1 MPRAPIADGEIYY
14 ETYGDSDGCPLVLVE
29 GGWTQLIGW
38 APDFVE
44 QLVHAGFHV
53 IAPDNRDTGLS
64 THFGGPE
71 DLDGGYGLEDMAE
84 DVAAVIDHA
93 GLSSAH
99 VAGRSMGGMIA
110 QMLAI
115 QHPKTVRSLGLF
127 YSIPGR
133 DKRYI
138 LHGDRAELFS
148 PQKRISREEL
158 LTSALDAHRNFMPDG
173 DAWGEAQWYE
183 DETRRYVGGAYD
195 RHYSPDGAPRQWA
208 ALRRAPE
215 RLGNLREVLVPTT
228 VIHGRDDHVL
238 HWCAAIDIAEA
249 MPNAELHIHPGMGHF
264 FPPALIPSFVDS
276 LLRTAQQA
284 EVQVPYP
291 AQKAQSTTITQL

>member
-1 MPRAPIADGEIYY
+1 MPRAPITDGVIHY
-14 ETYGDSDGCPLVLVE
+14 ETNGNDNGLPLVLVE

-38 APDFVE
+38 APDFID
-44 QLVHAGFHV
+44 QLGDAGFRV
-53 IAPDNRDTGLS
+53 LALDNRDTGLS

-71 DLDGGYGLEDMAE
+71 DLDGGYGLEEMAD
-84 DVAAVIDHA
+84 DVAAVINHA
-93 GLSSAH
+93 GLGSAH

-115 QHPKTVRSLGLF
+115 RHPDLVRSLGLF

-138 LHGDRAELFS
+138 LHGDRPELFS
-148 PQKRISREEL
+148 PQRRIPRDEL
-158 LTSALDAHRNFMPDG
+158 LASALAAHHGFMPDG
-173 DAWGEAQWYE
+173 DTWGEKAWYE

-215 RLGNLREVLVPTT
+215 RLDDLRRVMVPTT
-228 VIHGRDDHVL
+228 VIHGREDHVL
-238 HWCAAIDIAEA
+238 HWSAAVDIAEA
-249 MPNAELHIHPGMGHF
+249 MPQSELHIHPGLGHF

-276 LLRTAQQA
+276 LARVARQGELAIGR
-284 EVQVPYP
+284 
-291 AQKAQSTTITQL
+291 KASAAAH